1 MNGDGDRDGDETRLR
16 SRANARAQRAQRT
29 GGAGDVAGQEQRQ
42 RSSLRATPSSS
53 LCGNEGE
60 FEEQLLQEKE
70 VFLRGGSA
78 QQPRAQRSSPQAW
91 WYKTTRSP
99 AQTGAAQAFHP
110 AITASAPAAAAAT
123 APLSALIGGKAPG
136 GVWST
141 GTEKILQ
148 PTETRALFL
157 RSVVSPESGG
167 ALGTGSSESTGLRS
181 HLQTN
186 QSRGASQGR
195 TGSSGAELW
204 PGHRAHRAAT
214 LPSFFSL
221 ASAVWDSDHFST
233 TSLQTSLKRSSSC
246 RGNRDCSGSSKA
258 PLPQPPP
265 ARHGENPLQRTRA
278 ASSGLGEPRT
288 TGRDAPPC

>member
-1 MNGDGDRDGDETRLR
+1 MRRGF
-16 SRANARAQRAQRT
+16 AREPMRELSGHKEPVGPGTWQ
-29 GGAGDVAGQEQRQ
+29 G
-42 RSSLRATPSSS
+42 RSSGSAAASERPPALS

-78 QQPRAQRSSPQAW
+78 QQPRGQRSSPQAW
-91 WYKTTRSP
+91 RYKTTRSP

-110 AITASAPAAAAAT
+110 AITASALAAAAAT

-141 GTEKILQ
+141 ATEKILQ

-181 HLQTN
+181 QLQTN

-246 RGNRDCSGSSKA
+246 RGNRGCSGSSKA

-288 TGRDAPPC
+288 TGRDAPPR